1 MFCRSCGAPVG
12 DTAKFCPRCGTQI
25 LKAAQP
31 VQQPARQPAQ
41 QPQSAA
47 DRFRQSYQQGKQ
59 AGQNLFGGNTAA
71 RQTGAAG
78 KAAKKAA
85 KAGGKSLMG
94 MALKTAAVGTI
105 GIAVVGGASTILEG
119 GGGNPPPADPPGY
132 VQDYRGENGGY
143 YTNPTGSTSE
153 NTGGYT
159 GEGYASAQEGTSF
172 THFVMQYMAGPD
184 GSGEPYTRNDTYI
197 IERDPDSRKAYLWQ
211 GKREGEPDVIWDYD
225 PATGTL
231 TSEADEDM
239 GALRL
244 TLNPDGSL
252 VGGAVY
258 EEDGIRS
265 GVYVKF
271 TGLRTED
278 MQNWQV
284 STTGETFTWEQ
295 LDYQS
300 MIEGSRTDTLFYG
313 EGMAWLNANG
323 VDPTLKFEEEE
334 ETQSYTPVQRPPSTP
349 SVSEIPSETLQY
361 WILSEGQKYVNEYVT
376 GAKPHKIMQIPQNPD
391 VTQKEFNELV
401 RQKAI
406 ELQPPLRSD
415 AGFDAWFAGAV

>member
-12 DTAKFCPRCGTQI
+12 DTAKFCPRCGTQM

-31 VQQPARQPAQ
+31 VQQP
-41 QPQSAA
+41 QSAA
-47 DRFRQSYQQGKQ
+47 NRFLQSYQQGKQ
-59 AGQNLFGGNTAA
+59 AGQNLFGGNPAA
-71 RQTGAAG
+71 RQTDAAG

-85 KAGGKSLMG
+85 KAGGKSLVG
-94 MALKTAAVGTI
+94 TALKAAAVGTI

-132 VQDYRGENGGY
+132 EQGYRNENGGY

-159 GEGYASAQEGTSF
+159 GEGYASAQEGENF
-172 THFVMQYMAGPD
+172 THFVMQYIAGPD
-184 GSGEPYTRNDTYI
+184 GSGEPYTRNDVFI
-197 IERDPDSRKAYLWQ
+197 MERDAASGKAYLWQ
-211 GKREGEPDVIWDYD
+211 DRREGEPDSIWDYD
-225 PATGTL
+225 PTTGTL
-231 TSEADEDM
+231 TSQEGE
-239 GALRL
+239 GAVLRM
-244 TLNPDGSL
+244 TLNPDGSFS
-252 VGGAVY
+252 GGVTGT
-258 EEDGIRS
+258 EDGVRV
-265 GVYVKF
+265 GVYMKF
-271 TGLRTED
+271 TGLRTKD

-284 STTGETFTWEQ
+284 STTGEAFTWEQ
-295 LDYQS
+295 LDYES
-300 MIEGSRTDTLFYG
+300 MIEGSSTDTLFYD
-313 EGMAWLNANG
+313 EGMAWLYANG

-334 ETQSYTPVQRPPSTP
+334 DTQSYTLVQRPPSTP

-361 WILSEGQKYVNEYVT
+361 WILSEGQKYVNEYTT

-391 VTQKEFNELV
+391 VPQKEFNELV

-406 ELQPPLRSD
+406 ELQPPLRTD